1 MNAEQ
6 SNLPLLTQ
14 PQLIEVLRRGRDR
27 YNTKFAAARRTYKA
41 LSGEALGAHL
51 RIVAEPIMAALAHE
65 VSPVALDKT
74 FDALYDISLELIGKE
89 FFGAQT
95 RYPVLLEGWLKILP
109 AIPRLLADAPRR
121 VAGAVTNAL
130 YNLSVQPKARPDFWQ
145 AEMLRL
151 APLCADAAMFLTVGQ
166 IAAWRSG
173 LAHYRT
179 GALAA
184 ARGLPENVARAAL
197 GLGPDAPPV
206 SQSLARLEA
215 DLWLDPAR
223 MKAAPGTRRW
233 LQVMTAVSGFRG
245 FGGEFLTPP
254 RVAAYDGQIIV
265 SDVENSWLLTAD
277 LFGATLHRLGPAITA
292 PKAEKVNKA
301 FTINDAGRIEK
312 GAESVTLRWLAGSN
326 SQAAVDDTLAVTLP
340 LSHSLFLVALLEE

>member
-1 MNAEQ
+1 MNADPN
-6 SNLPLLTQ
+6 NLLLLTQ

-41 LSGEALGAHL
+41 LSGEVLGAHL
-51 RIVAEPIMAALAHE
+51 QGAVEPIMAALARE
-65 VSPVALDKT
+65 ASPVTLDKT

-95 RYPVLLEGWLKILP
+95 RYPALLEGWLKILP
-109 AIPRLLADAPRR
+109 AVPRLLADAPRR

-130 YNLSVQPKARPDFWQ
+130 YNLSVQRTARPDFWQ
-145 AEMLRL
+145 AEILRL

-173 LAHYRT
+173 LAHYRA

-206 SQSLARLEA
+206 NESLARLEA

-223 MKAAPGTRRW
+223 MKAVPGVSHR
-233 LQVMTAVSGFRG
+233 LQVY
-245 FGGEFLTPP
+245 GGERFSRIRR
-254 RVAAYDGQIIV
+254 RVSHASASRLARRTNNRVRRGKFVASDRRFVWRNAA
-265 SDVENSWLLTAD
+265 
-277 LFGATLHRLGPAITA
+277 PARPGNYCA
-292 PKAEKVNKA
+292 
-301 FTINDAGRIEK
+301 
-312 GAESVTLRWLAGSN
+312 
-326 SQAAVDDTLAVTLP
+326 
-340 LSHSLFLVALLEE
+340 